1 MSKIQALNTCIND
14 LRGGPAVPPTPP
26 PPKFVRPLA
35 SHVGTIFR
43 SWALLGRILRLLLRL
58 LLRLAGFCASWSAP
72 GSILDHFWFDFAGFW
87 PPKTMIFE
95 VFSRR
100 AAATAVMLW
109 MQQNHSFI
117 GSEHTSQGTR
127 STQKTTK
134 NRFQSL
140 AHAALCPKALL
151 ATLGGTIAALWG
163 CICELLGRSWVT
175 FGRPWRPKSWF
186 WDALG
191 RLSSASW
198 TLLGVSWLHLR
209 PYGHLQ
215 ASFCRVSG
223 ALDLDFGGFMEPL
236 AWILECLL
244 QPAQLPTRLL
254 HATLLLPG
262 LLREAVHC

>member
-1 MSKIQALNTCIND
+1 M
-14 LRGGPAVPPTPP
+14 
-26 PPKFVRPLA
+26 LA
-35 SHVGTIFR
+35 YVGSIFR
-43 SWALLGRILRLLLRL
+43 SWALLARILR
-58 LLRLAGFCASWSAP
+58 RLAGFCASWSAP
-72 GSILDHFWFDFAGFW
+72 GSILEHFWFDFGGFW

-117 GSEHTSQGTR
+117 GSEHTSRGTR
-127 STQKTTK
+127 STQKTME

-163 CICELLGRSWVT
+163 RICELLGRSWVT

-244 QPAQLPTRLL
+244 QPAQMPTRLL

>member
-1 MSKIQALNTCIND
+1 MTLGEAQPGHRLS
-14 LRGGPAVPPTPP
+14 PTL
-26 PPKFVRPLA
+26 PKLKFSWPCWD
-35 SHVGTIFR
+35 HVGTIFR

-72 GSILDHFWFDFAGFW
+72 GSILDRFWLDFGGFW

-117 GSEHTSQGTR
+117 GSEHTSQGMR

-163 CICELLGRSWVT
+163 RICELLGRSWVT
-175 FGRPWRPKSWF
+175 FGRPWRPTSWF
-186 WDALG
+186 
-191 RLSSASW
+191 
-198 TLLGVSWLHLR
+198 
-209 PYGHLQ
+209 
-215 ASFCRVSG
+215 
-223 ALDLDFGGFMEPL
+223 
-236 AWILECLL
+236 
-244 QPAQLPTRLL
+244 
-254 HATLLLPG
+254 
-262 LLREAVHC
+262 